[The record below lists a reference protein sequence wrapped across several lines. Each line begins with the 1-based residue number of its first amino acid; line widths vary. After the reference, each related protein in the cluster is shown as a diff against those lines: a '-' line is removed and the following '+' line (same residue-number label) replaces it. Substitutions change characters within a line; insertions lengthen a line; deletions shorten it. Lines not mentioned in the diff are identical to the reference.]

1 MAMFFCPFIFLPITL
16 SFNDQ
21 FQPGSGALCFAR
33 CKRTFVFA
41 AAANMWP
48 ETKTG
53 TLDGVPVSDSDL
65 RISSGSFSQVAD
77 DAFEVVVAAEVDY
90 DLAGIIFLL
99 LDVNLC
105 SQHVSQR
112 LLK

>member
-1 MAMFFCPFIFLPITL
+1 MIRSGFLCAHFKRNFIVDT
-16 SFNDQ
+16 
-21 FQPGSGALCFAR
+21 
-33 CKRTFVFA
+33 A
-41 AAANMWP
+41 AHMWP

-65 RISSGSFSQVAD
+65 RTSSGSFSQMAD
-77 DAFEVVVAAEVDY
+77 DAFEVVVAAKVDY

>member
-1 MAMFFCPFIFLPITL
+1 MIDFIAAAGRCF
-16 SFNDQ
+16 
-21 FQPGSGALCFAR
+21 FAR
-33 CKRTFVFA
+33 CKRNFVFA

-65 RISSGSFSQVAD
+65 RTSSGSFSQVAD

-90 DLAGIIFLL
+90 DLAGIVFLL

>member
-1 MAMFFCPFIFLPITL
+1 VPHFKRNFIVDT
-16 SFNDQ
+16 
-21 FQPGSGALCFAR
+21 
-33 CKRTFVFA
+33 A
-41 AAANMWP
+41 AHRGP

-53 TLDGVPVSDSDL
+53 TLDGVPVSDSNL
-65 RISSGSFSQVAD
+65 RTGSGSFSQMAD
-77 DAFEVVVAAEVDY
+77 DAFEVIVAAEVDY